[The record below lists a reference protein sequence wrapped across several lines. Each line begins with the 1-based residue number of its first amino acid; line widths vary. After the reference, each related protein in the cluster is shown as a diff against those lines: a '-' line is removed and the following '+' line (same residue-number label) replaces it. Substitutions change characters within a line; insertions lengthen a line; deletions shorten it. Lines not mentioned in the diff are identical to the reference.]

1 MEILYDNY
9 MNKNIV
15 DKSYKVLESFIE
27 TDPFR
32 AAESLDKLTISEATS
47 SLLKLEKEDIITL
60 LNNMSYEKA
69 SQVLERIPVKK
80 AASILSKLDSYH
92 SAKIFMDFSAQ
103 LKANIVK
110 NLTKK
115 SAKALSESLDYPQD
129 SAGRIMHSGY
139 ITFYIGVYVRDVIKK
154 LKTVPK
160 KKLPPY
166 CYVVGKDQ
174 KLVGLIKVRDL
185 FLYPRDLKVGSI
197 MTVKVPSVSPFT
209 DRQELLHIMKIKKYL
224 EVPIVDNNKIMLGVV
239 DTESL
244 IETAEQEASED
255 MQILFG
261 ASADEKIS
269 TPISQKIGKRIGWLN
284 INLVTAFLAVIVIAF
299 FEGLISEIP
308 VLAVFLPVVAG
319 QGGNA
324 GIQTLSVVLRAII
337 MKEIEP
343 KNAFALVGKETVV
356 SLINGILIGLISGA
370 VIWFWQ
376 ENIYLSLTIFVA
388 MIVNMVASC
397 IAGVIIPLSMKRLGY
412 DPAQSS
418 GIFITMISDIIGFA
432 SFLGCAYLLR
442 NFL

>member
-1 MEILYDNY
+1 
-9 MNKNIV
+9 MNKNIA
-15 DKSYKVLESFIE
+15 DKSYRLLESFIQI
-27 TDPFR
+27 DPFR
-32 AAESLDKLTISEATS
+32 AAESLDKLTLSEAVS
-47 SLLKLEKEDIITL
+47 SLLKLESEDIITCI
-60 LNNMSYEKA
+60 NNMQYEKA
-69 SQVLERIPVKK
+69 SQVLQRMPVKK
-80 AASILSKLDSYH
+80 ASFILSKLNSYH
-92 SAKIFMDFSAQ
+92 SAKVFMDFSNS
-103 LKANIVK
+103 LKASVIK

-115 SAKALSESLDYPQD
+115 SAKALSEALDYPVD

-139 ITFYIGVYVRDVIKK
+139 ITFYIGSNVRNVIKK
-154 LKTVPK
+154 LKTIPK

-166 CYVVGKDQ
+166 CYVVGKDH
-174 KLVGLIKVRDL
+174 KLLGMIKVRDL
-185 FLYPRDLKVGSI
+185 FLYPKDLKVGSI

-209 DRQELLHIMKIKKYL
+209 DRQELLKILKIKKYL
-224 EVPIVDNNKIMLGVV
+224 EVPIVDNSKIMLGVV
-239 DTESL
+239 DTETL

-269 TPISQKIGKRIGWLN
+269 TPITHKISKRIGWLN

-299 FEGLISEIP
+299 FEGLISDIP

-337 MKEIEP
+337 MKEVKP
-343 KNAFALVGKETVV
+343 RDAFKLIGKETIV
-356 SLINGILIGLISGA
+356 SLINGVIIGLISA
-370 VIWFWQ
+370 TVIWFWQ
-376 ENIYLSLTIFVA
+376 ENIYLSLTIFIA

-397 IAGVIIPLSMKRLGY
+397 LAGVIIPLSMKRLGF

-418 GIFITMISDIIGFA
+418 GIFITMISDVIGFA